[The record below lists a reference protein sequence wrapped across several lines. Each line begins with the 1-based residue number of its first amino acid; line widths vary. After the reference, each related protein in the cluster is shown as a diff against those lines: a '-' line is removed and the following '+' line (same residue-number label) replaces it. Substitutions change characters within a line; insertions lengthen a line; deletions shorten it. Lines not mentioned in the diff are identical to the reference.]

1 MRLLLAPMEG
11 VVDSLLR
18 DVLTGVG
25 GIDQCVTEFM
35 RVTTLLQP
43 DHVLYRYCPEL
54 HMNSKT
60 RAGTPIFFQILGGHS
75 EPMAANAVRAQ
86 ELGAA
91 GIDINFGCPAKTVNR
106 HDGGAALLKSPE
118 RIFNI
123 VKAVR
128 DAVDKNT
135 PVTAK
140 IRLGFD
146 DPSQCLE
153 NAAAAE
159 EAGAHWLTV
168 HARTKTDGYRPPAHW
183 EWLPRIREKIKIPV
197 IANGE
202 VWTVSDYH
210 RCREVSGCDDVMI
223 GRGAIS
229 NPLLFKQIRNNSQE
243 FDSKQNWAEIKQLL
257 PGFFRAAE
265 VEKSGHFAQSRCKQ
279 WLKGLGLK
287 HPEAE
292 ELFQQL
298 KVITVPAEFKTQLEH
313 LL

>member
-1 MRLLLAPMEG
+1 MEG

-18 DVLTGVG
+18 DVLTSVG

-43 DHVLYRYCPEL
+43 DHVFHRYCPEL
-54 HMNSKT
+54 LMNSKT
-60 RAGTPIFFQILGGHS
+60 RAGTPIFFQILGGHP

-86 ELGAA
+86 ELGAL

-118 RIFNI
+118 RIFSI
-123 VKAVR
+123 VKSVR
-128 DAVDKNT
+128 DSVDRAT

-146 DPSQCLE
+146 DPSQCFE

-202 VWTVSDYH
+202 VWTVDDYH
-210 RCREVSGCDDVMI
+210 RCREISGCDDVMI
-223 GRGAIS
+223 GRGAIA
-229 NPLLFKQIRNNSQE
+229 NPLLFRQIRNNDIGVSSQ
-243 FDSKQNWAEIKQLL
+243 SWLEIKQLL
-257 PGFFRAAE
+257 PGFFRMAE
-265 VEKSGHFAQSRCKQ
+265 QEKSGHFAQSRCKQ
-279 WLKGLGLK
+279 WLKGLAIRY
-287 HPEAE
+287 PEAE

-298 KVITVPAEFKTQLEH
+298 KVITVPAEFCSRLDQL
-313 LL
+313 L